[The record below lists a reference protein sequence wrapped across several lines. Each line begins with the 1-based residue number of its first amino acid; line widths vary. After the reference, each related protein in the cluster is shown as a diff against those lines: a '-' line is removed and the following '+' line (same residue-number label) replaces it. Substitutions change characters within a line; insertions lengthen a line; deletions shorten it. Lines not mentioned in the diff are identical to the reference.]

1 MSQLPD
7 VSQASAKAKGTPDS
21 FKYRFLALVGQG
33 FEDVELTPYTSLAG
47 WTRLL
52 PNLPE
57 IQLVI
62 SGFHEIIR
70 SRHGLR
76 VLRDVD
82 LEVAAQQEWDAVIIP
97 GGWPDGGYEE
107 LYQES
112 VLSIIRRTHAQG
124 GVIATSC
131 TGIFAVGEAG
141 LLTGRRATTYVST
154 HGFCSLCAKNAERLA
169 EYGALVCQEPF
180 IADERILS
188 DIGPAIGLRGAL
200 ALLEV
205 FIGKTGV
212 ARLRAELLLDLVS
225 HKAKGFGEID

>member
-1 MSQLPD
+1 MPKRTQDPPKHRL
-7 VSQASAKAKGTPDS
+7 
-21 FKYRFLALVGQG
+21 LALVGQG

-52 PNLPE
+52 PNLPQ
-57 IQLVI
+57 IQVVI
-62 SGFHEIIR
+62 TGFHEVIR

-76 VLRDVD
+76 VLRELN
-82 LEVAAQQEWDAVIIP
+82 LEAAAQQDWDAVIIP
-97 GGWPDGGYEE
+97 GGWPDDGYEE
-107 LYQES
+107 LYQEP

-124 GVIATSC
+124 GVIATTC

-141 LLTGRRATTYVST
+141 LLKGRRATTYVSPIN
-154 HGFCSLCAKNAERLA
+154 GCCPPCANNAQRLA

-180 IADERILS
+180 IADERIFS

-205 FIGKTGV
+205 FIGEAGV
-212 ARLRAELLLDLVS
+212 ARLRAELLLV
-225 HKAKGFGEID
+225 

>member
-1 MSQLPD
+1 MPRETQDLL
-7 VSQASAKAKGTPDS
+7 
-21 FKYRFLALVGQG
+21 KYRFLALVGQG

-52 PNLPE
+52 PNLPQ
-57 IQLVI
+57 IQVVV
-62 SGFHEIIR
+62 SGFHEVIR

-76 VLRDVD
+76 VSRELD
-82 LEVAAQQEWDAVIIP
+82 LEAAAQQEWDAVIIP
-97 GGWPDGGYEE
+97 GGWPDEGYEE
-107 LYQES
+107 LYQEP

-141 LLTGRRATTYVST
+141 LLKGRRATTFVSPN
-154 HGFCSLCAKNAERLA
+154 GCCSLCAKNAERLA
-169 EYGALVCQEPF
+169 EYGALVCQEAL

-205 FIGKTGV
+205 FIGRPGI
-212 ARLRAELLLDLVS
+212 ARLRAELLLDR
-225 HKAKGFGEID
+225 APMRGKGLGEID